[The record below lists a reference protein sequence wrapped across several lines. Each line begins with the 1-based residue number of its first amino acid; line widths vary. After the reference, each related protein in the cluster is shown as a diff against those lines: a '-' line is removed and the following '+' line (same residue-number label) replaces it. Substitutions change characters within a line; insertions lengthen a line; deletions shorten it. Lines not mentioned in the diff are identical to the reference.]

1 MLNGVSSPGP
11 ALQMD
16 PVDGLYSV
24 TPGCHMQSISQGGTQ
39 TLLQSFAELGS
50 ILWRVRKFCTS
61 MMSPSAHHQNARVFE
76 TSEWTSINPEM
87 SFDEQLQHRQQLLQ
101 RLPTVAAFAAAL
113 DFELKG
119 LQRQIPIELSASTE
133 ALSLLQLKYQIEGLT
148 QQARALHLAVLN
160 CVPRGSAAESAAAL
174 LDALQFAVQEHML
187 LSASQG
193 GTLAAMLFR
202 IFTATCKPYLSCLQA
217 YIRDGDLS
225 HDIYGELFIAS
236 GTHNL
241 TQYGDLQQ

>member
-1 MLNGVSSPGP
+1 MFPTIQVLLMLNGVSSPGP
-11 ALQMD
+11 AFQMD

-113 DFELKG
+113 DFELKVCC
-119 LQRQIPIELSASTE
+119 LQKYFAFLI
-133 ALSLLQLKYQIEGLT
+133 LKILT
-148 QQARALHLAVLN
+148 NKDRV
-160 CVPRGSAAESAAAL
+160 CYWICSC
-174 LDALQFAVQEHML
+174 
-187 LSASQG
+187 
-193 GTLAAMLFR
+193 
-202 IFTATCKPYLSCLQA
+202 TCK
-217 YIRDGDLS
+217 
-225 HDIYGELFIAS
+225 
-236 GTHNL
+236 
-241 TQYGDLQQ
+241 